1 MAIEDRVENKA
12 YFIQRMIAFIIDIVI
27 ISFLAT
33 LISVPFIDQDKMT
46 KLENQTIELVEDL
59 RDQEIQAEEYISRY
73 VSLYYKMA
81 RTRGIETL
89 ATIFLSVC
97 YFVVYQVH
105 FGGQTLGKK
114 LMKIRVVS
122 EDGELSYN
130 QMIFRSFVANSILLN
145 ILTFIFMMMGEN
157 QKYFYMVSIFEIIQI
172 TITLISVFMIMNRK
186 NGLAIHDRIAHTKVL
201 REN

>member
-1 MAIEDRVENKA
+1 MAREEGVEIKA
-12 YFIQRMIAFIIDIVI
+12 YFIQRMIAFIVDMVI
-27 ISFLAT
+27 ISFCAT

-46 KLENQTIELVEDL
+46 KLEDQTVELVEDL
-59 RDQEIQAEEYISRY
+59 RDQKVQAEEYISRY

-81 RTRGIETL
+81 RTKGIETFV
-89 ATIFLSVC
+89 TIFLSVC

-105 FGGQTLGKK
+105 SGGQTLGKK

-122 EDGELSYN
+122 EEGDLSYN

-157 QKYFYMVSIFEIIQI
+157 QKYFYIASIFEMIQMI
-172 TITLISVFMIMNRK
+172 VTLISIFMVMNRK
-186 NGLAIHDRIAHTKVL
+186 NGLAIHDRLVHTKVL